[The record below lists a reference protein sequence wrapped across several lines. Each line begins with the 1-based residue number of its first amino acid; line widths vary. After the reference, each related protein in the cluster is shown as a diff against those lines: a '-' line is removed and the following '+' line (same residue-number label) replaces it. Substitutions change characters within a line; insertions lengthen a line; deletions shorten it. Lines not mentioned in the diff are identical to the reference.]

1 MKVTPP
7 RSADTQRAEHHLGCR
22 VQVVCFF
29 EDTGDSGVLFPLIIY
44 IREPNFI
51 GIILANIELNAYFCN
66 RKEAFMGVYENNII
80 PIKIS
85 HLAAYISKVKRIS
98 LDDALVY
105 IYVNPMY
112 ERLYDEE
119 AKWWYLSTEALYEE
133 FELRRNRQNRN
144 VPKEVFEF
152 YTYCLENY
160 AIRKQMSGMSAWV
173 IFKESSADEYVID
186 NYDLLHTQGLE
197 YVLDDIQRFIN
208 RRKR

>member
-1 MKVTPP
+1 
-7 RSADTQRAEHHLGCR
+7 
-22 VQVVCFF
+22 
-29 EDTGDSGVLFPLIIY
+29 
-44 IREPNFI
+44 
-51 GIILANIELNAYFCN
+51 
-66 RKEAFMGVYENNII
+66 MGRCENNII

-85 HLAAYISKVKRIS
+85 RLAEYVSKVKRIS

-112 ERLYDEE
+112 ERLYNEE

-133 FELRRNRQNRN
+133 FERSRVRQNREI
-144 VPKEVFEF
+144 PKEVFEF

-160 AIRKQMSGMSAWV
+160 AIRKQISGMRAWV
-173 IFKESSADEYVID
+173 KFKESSADKYVID

-197 YVLDDIQRFIN
+197 YVLDDILRFIN

>member
-1 MKVTPP
+1 M
-7 RSADTQRAEHHLGCR
+7 S
-22 VQVVCFF
+22 
-29 EDTGDSGVLFPLIIY
+29 
-44 IREPNFI
+44 
-51 GIILANIELNAYFCN
+51 
-66 RKEAFMGVYENNII
+66 VYENNII

-85 HLAAYISKVKRIS
+85 HLAAYVSKVKRIS

-133 FELRRNRQNRN
+133 FERWRDRQNRD

-160 AIRKQMSGMSAWV
+160 VIRKQISGMRAWV
-173 IFKESSADEYVID
+173 IFKESGADKYVID

-197 YVLDDIQRFIN
+197 YVLDDIQRFMN

>member
-1 MKVTPP
+1 M
-7 RSADTQRAEHHLGCR
+7 S
-22 VQVVCFF
+22 
-29 EDTGDSGVLFPLIIY
+29 
-44 IREPNFI
+44 
-51 GIILANIELNAYFCN
+51 
-66 RKEAFMGVYENNII
+66 VYESNII

-85 HLAAYISKVKRIS
+85 HLAAFVSKMKRIS

-112 ERLYDEE
+112 KKLYDEK
-119 AKWWYLSTEALYEE
+119 AKWWYLSTEALYDE
-133 FELRRNRQNRN
+133 FELWRNRQNRE
-144 VPKEVFEF
+144 VPKDVFEF

-160 AIRKQMSGMSAWV
+160 AIRKQMSGMRAWV
-173 IFKESSADEYVID
+173 LFKESGADEYVID

>member
-1 MKVTPP
+1 
-7 RSADTQRAEHHLGCR
+7 
-22 VQVVCFF
+22 
-29 EDTGDSGVLFPLIIY
+29 
-44 IREPNFI
+44 
-51 GIILANIELNAYFCN
+51 
-66 RKEAFMGVYENNII
+66 MGVYEENII

-85 HLAAYISKVKRIS
+85 HLAEYVSRMKRIS

-112 ERLYDEE
+112 ERLYDEN

-133 FELRRNRQNRN
+133 FEHRRNRQE
-144 VPKEVFEF
+144 KEVDKSVFEF

-160 AIRKQMSGMSAWV
+160 ATRQQISGMHAWV
-173 IFKESSADEYVID
+173 LFKETGADEYVIV
-186 NYDLLHTQGLE
+186 NYDLLHTQGID

>member
-1 MKVTPP
+1 
-7 RSADTQRAEHHLGCR
+7 
-22 VQVVCFF
+22 
-29 EDTGDSGVLFPLIIY
+29 
-44 IREPNFI
+44 
-51 GIILANIELNAYFCN
+51 
-66 RKEAFMGVYENNII
+66 MGVYENNII

>member
-1 MKVTPP
+1 MGTY
-7 RSADTQRAEHHLGCR
+7 
-22 VQVVCFF
+22 
-29 EDTGDSGVLFPLIIY
+29 EDH
-44 IREPNFI
+44 
-51 GIILANIELNAYFCN
+51 
-66 RKEAFMGVYENNII
+66 II

-85 HLAAYISKVKRIS
+85 QLARYVAKVKKIS

-112 ERLYDEE
+112 KRLYDEK
-119 AKWWYLSTEALYEE
+119 AKWWYLSTEALYDE
-133 FELRRNRQNRN
+133 FERSRGRQKREI
-144 VPKEVFEF
+144 PKEVFEF

-160 AIRKQMSGMSAWV
+160 AIRKQISGMRAWV
-173 IFKESSADEYVID
+173 KFKESSADEYVID

>member
-1 MKVTPP
+1 
-7 RSADTQRAEHHLGCR
+7 
-22 VQVVCFF
+22 
-29 EDTGDSGVLFPLIIY
+29 
-44 IREPNFI
+44 
-51 GIILANIELNAYFCN
+51 
-66 RKEAFMGVYENNII
+66 MGVYENNII

-85 HLAAYISKVKRIS
+85 HLAAYVSKMKRIS

-105 IYVNPMY
+105 IYINPMY

-133 FELRRNRQNRN
+133 FELWRNRQNRE

-160 AIRKQMSGMSAWV
+160 AIRKQISGIRAWV
-173 IFKESSADEYVID
+173 IFRESGADKYVID
-186 NYDLLHTQGLE
+186 NYDLLHTQGLD

>member
-1 MKVTPP
+1 
-7 RSADTQRAEHHLGCR
+7 
-22 VQVVCFF
+22 
-29 EDTGDSGVLFPLIIY
+29 
-44 IREPNFI
+44 
-51 GIILANIELNAYFCN
+51 
-66 RKEAFMGVYENNII
+66 MGVYEDNIV

-85 HLAAYISKVKRIS
+85 HLAAYVSKVKRIS

-112 ERLYDEE
+112 ERMYDEQ

-133 FELRRNRQNRN
+133 FERWRDRQNREIHR
-144 VPKEVFEF
+144 EVFEF

-160 AIRKQMSGMSAWV
+160 AIRKQMSGMRAWL
-173 IFKESSADEYVID
+173 IFKETGADDYVID